1 VGTLDRAARSI
12 HGKIVYAGP
21 AGAGKTAN
29 LELLSRKLKR
39 EHRGDLKVIEG
50 NGGTWEH
57 LAVSLG
63 EVRGWETSLDIWAA
77 PGNEAC
83 ESVRAELL
91 QEADGVV
98 FVADLRRERHEAT
111 LAALEELLAQLSAQ
125 GRSLDDIG
133 LVIQY
138 NHRDAADETA
148 VEQLHRRLGLEDAV
162 SFDSVAAAGKGVLQT
177 LSAISKQVLSVIRT
191 RSDGAS
197 QATVITVVAPPA
209 AEPRPVV
216 VPATEAMLASYEETA
231 LDASVD
237 LEPVPLEPVAALER
251 EWQLRSTS
259 KDGAAISKDGVLSVP
274 LELHDPGSG
283 ERIELRLEIR
293 LAPVDGR

>member
-1 VGTLDRAARSI
+1 
-12 HGKIVYAGP
+12 
-21 AGAGKTAN
+21 
-29 LELLSRKLKR
+29 
-39 EHRGDLKVIEG
+39 
-50 NGGTWEH
+50 
-57 LAVSLG
+57 VSLG

-77 PGNEAC
+77 PGSDAC
-83 ESVRAELL
+83 EAVRAELL

-98 FVADLRRERHEAT
+98 FVADLRRERHEAS
-111 LAALEELLAQLSAQ
+111 LAALEELLAHLSTQ

-162 SFDSVAAAGKGVLQT
+162 SFDAVAAEGKGVLQT
-177 LSAISKQVLSVIRT
+177 LSAISKQVLSVIRA

-197 QATVITVVAPPA
+197 QATVLTVLAPPP
-209 AEPRPVV
+209 AEPRPAVV
-216 VPATEAMLASYEETA
+216 AVSEAVLASYEETA

-237 LEPVPLEPVAALER
+237 LEPAPLEPVAAVER
-251 EWQLRSTS
+251 QWQLRSSS
-259 KDGAAISKDGVLSVP
+259 KDRAAISKDGVLSLP

-283 ERIELRLEIR
+283 EEILLRLEIR
-293 LAPVDGR
+293 IASGDAS